1 MFVILLVCAVATPL
15 FAQSPV
21 KQDILKVMA
30 EIPAPPASPQDAFDR
45 VTVDLAASPAA
56 VSAAE
61 LFAGVEGQLKAA
73 EDAYKAQEPSVTAAV
88 PPGMG
93 GDMARMASDPEFRKK
108 MKTMTK
114 EEKARMAMAMAS
126 SASAGGT
133 PAVSPEPPAV
143 QSAFNE
149 WQKLAMDMQ
158 AEFDRGVQ
166 RQQAAVAA
174 NEADRKAHDEIAAWE
189 RDAIGALP
197 QISSGEMS
205 APDPAA
211 VKAVRLKAADK
222 HLAVAQQR
230 LAAFGKA
237 WPAVG
242 DHVRSRYGA
251 FHAKLVAC
259 DYASASPNFSTRK
272 ILSDGQMILLK
283 EIAADAQQV
292 RDEYESAA
300 KWVAHRKAVEAD

>member
-1 MFVILLVCAVATPL
+1 MFVILLVCAAATPL

-30 EIPAPPASPQDAFDR
+30 EIPAPPASPQDAFAS
-45 VTVDLAASPAA
+45 VTVDLAAGPAT
-56 VSAAE
+56 VSAAK

-73 EDAYKAQEPSVTAAV
+73 EDAYKAQEPSVAATM
-88 PPGMG
+88 PPGMS

-108 MKTMTK
+108 MKTMSK
-114 EEKARMAMAMAS
+114 EEKARMAMAMAN
-126 SASAGGT
+126 SAGGA
-133 PAVSPEPPAV
+133 PAVAPEPPVV

-158 AEFDRGVQ
+158 AEFDRGVE
-166 RQQAAVAA
+166 RQKAAVAA
-174 NEADRKAHDEIAAWE
+174 NEGDQKAHDEIAAWE
-189 RDAIGALP
+189 RATIDALP

-205 APDPAA
+205 APDPKA

-242 DHVRSRYGA
+242 DHVRARYGA

-259 DYASASPNFSTRK
+259 DYASGSPNFSTRK

-292 RDEYESAA
+292 RDEVESAA